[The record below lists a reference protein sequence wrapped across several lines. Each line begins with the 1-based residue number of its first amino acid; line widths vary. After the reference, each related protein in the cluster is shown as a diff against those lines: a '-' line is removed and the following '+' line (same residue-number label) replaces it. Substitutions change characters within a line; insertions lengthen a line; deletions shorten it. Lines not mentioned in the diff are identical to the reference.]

1 MTQEVSIDTI
11 QFGAFVQII
20 NGEEYRS
27 FEIFARLK
35 DEEGNVIA
43 GLVKIGEIGPDTNG
57 QVSWINDR
65 HVTIYDDFNTS
76 GVSSYIQDQLDRLRF
91 DLGGGGFETPPN
103 VGEG

>member
-1 MTQEVSIDTI
+1 MTQEVITDTI
-11 QFGAFVQII
+11 QFASFVQII

-27 FEIFARLK
+27 FEIFAKVK
-35 DEEGNVIA
+35 DENGNVVA

-57 QVSWINDR
+57 QVSWVDDR
-65 HVTIYDDFNTS
+65 HVTIYDDFNS
-76 GVSSYIQDQLDRLRF
+76 SNVSNYVQDQLDRLRF